1 MRVRPLLDRGSLAE
15 PCLPPLEDPPL
26 PQYGPIPSGRQA
38 GDVLPHGRGTLASL
52 GRAGRGVAGGAYGG
66 GRLSRPKK
74 MLPLLGQEPREPE
87 VQKQPEAALG
97 EADGCVDDCC
107 SGAEETLEAPAE
119 TPRTRQPASISET
132 PEGGASLGPVERT
145 VVRVEGMDCAS
156 CAATVEKRVGQ
167 LPGVYRAVVNFAA
180 GRLDAEHEPGLA
192 LEEIEKAV
200 RDAGYEVQRAQE
212 VERPPFWRTP
222 RAISVSASALLFA
235 FGLALGLAGGPEVAS
250 VGAYLAAIVVGGV
263 PIFRAALAG
272 LRARHMDMN
281 VLMSA
286 ATIGAVGIGEWAEAA
301 SVVVLFAAGNALQVY
316 AIDRT
321 RGAVRTLARL
331 APDEV
336 LVRRGGYENLVGAG
350 EVAVGETVIVRP
362 GERLALDGEVVEGR
376 TTVDESPVTGEST
389 PVEKGPGD
397 AVYSGSLNGGGGVV
411 VRVLREASDSTLQ
424 RIARLVEE
432 AQATKAPAEQFVDR
446 FSRLYTPIVVA
457 AAIVLAVVPPLLGGE
472 FGTWFYRALALL
484 IIACPCAL
492 VISTP
497 VTVVSGIGAASRRGI
512 LVKGGAALEAAGRL
526 KALAFDKT
534 GTLTEGRPV
543 VSRVVA
549 LDGHDE
555 AGAVRLAAALERRSE
570 HPLAHAILATA
581 ERYGA
586 SGIPPVINFRS
597 VAGRG
602 AEGEV
607 EGRRYAI
614 GSPRLFAEVGISLDG
629 AKAVLEEAEREGETP
644 VVLGD
649 KNGPIAVFGL
659 ADATRSEARATL
671 ESLRSVGVNE
681 LVMLTG
687 DAEGPAR
694 RTAEILGVGYR
705 AQLLPEQKVE
715 RVRELVAEY
724 GSVGMVGDGVN
735 DAPALA
741 ASSVGFAMGAAG
753 TDVALETADVAL
765 MQDDLPKLAEAVRLS
780 RSAERIIK
788 QNVVVSLLIKG
799 LFVLLAPFGLVALW
813 LAVLADMGTSIAV
826 TLNGLRLFRRGR
838 A

>member
-1 MRVRPLLDRGSLAE
+1 MRTR
-15 PCLPPLEDPPL
+15 
-26 PQYGPIPSGRQA
+26 
-38 GDVLPHGRGTLASL
+38 
-52 GRAGRGVAGGAYGG
+52 
-66 GRLSRPKK
+66 
-74 MLPLLGQEPREPE
+74 
-87 VQKQPEAALG
+87 
-97 EADGCVDDCC
+97 EAD
-107 SGAEETLEAPAE
+107 SEMLEGDLA
-119 TPRTRQPASISET
+119 RS
-132 PEGGASLGPVERT
+132 

-156 CAATVEKRVGQ
+156 CAATVEKRAAA
-167 LPGVYRAVVNFAA
+167 LPGMRRAVVNFAA
-180 GRLDAEHEPGLA
+180 GRLDAEHDPGLSV
-192 LEEIEKAV
+192 EEIEKAV
-200 RDAGYEVQRAQE
+200 RDAGYGVGRIEE
-212 VERPPFWRTP
+212 VERTPFWRTP
-222 RAISVSASALLFA
+222 RAISVYASALLFA
-235 FGLALGLAGGPEVAS
+235 LGLALGFLGAPDAAR
-250 VGAYLAAIVVGGV
+250 VGAYATAIVVGGL

-272 LRARHMDMN
+272 VRTKHLDMN

-286 ATIGAVGIGEWAEAA
+286 ATVGAVGLGEWAEAA

-321 RGAVRTLARL
+321 RGAVRALVRL

-336 LVRRGGYENLVGAG
+336 LVRRGTG
-350 EVAVGETVIVRP
+350 EVVVPADEVGVGETVIVRP
-362 GERLALDGEVVEGR
+362 GERLAVDGEVVEGASA
-376 TTVDESPVTGEST
+376 VDEAPVTGESV
-389 PVEKGPGD
+389 PVEKGSGD
-397 AVYSGSLNGGGGVV
+397 AVYSGTLNGSGGLL
-411 VRVLREASDSTLQ
+411 VRATKRAGDSTLQ
-424 RIARLVEE
+424 RIVRLVEE
-432 AQATKAPAEQFVDR
+432 AQAKKAPAEQFVDR
-446 FSRLYTPIVVA
+446 FSRVYTPLVVA
-457 AAIVLAVVPPLLGGE
+457 VAVALTVVPPLLGGPLGE
-472 FGTWFYRALALL
+472 WFYRALALL

-555 AGAVRLAAALERRSE
+555 AEAVRLAAALERRSE

-649 KNGPIAVFGL
+649 KDGPIAVFGL

-694 RTAEILGVGYR
+694 RAAEILGVGYR

-715 RVRELVAEY
+715 RVRELVTEY

>member
-1 MRVRPLLDRGSLAE
+1 V
-15 PCLPPLEDPPL
+15 
-26 PQYGPIPSGRQA
+26 
-38 GDVLPHGRGTLASL
+38 
-52 GRAGRGVAGGAYGG
+52 
-66 GRLSRPKK
+66 SRPKK
-74 MLPLLGQEPREPE
+74 MLPVVGQASPGPAAPQEAPTE
-87 VQKQPEAALG
+87 VHDACCGPG
-97 EADGCVDDCC
+97 EDCC
-107 SGAEETLEAPAE
+107 EGETGLVGAAPNTREAN
-119 TPRTRQPASISET
+119 
-132 PEGGASLGPVERT
+132 PEGVLHVGLGRT
-145 VVRVEGMDCAS
+145 VVRVAGMDCAS
-156 CAATVEKRVGQ
+156 CAATVERRVGQ
-167 LPGVYRAVVNFAA
+167 LPGVHRAVVNFAA

-200 RDAGYEVQRAQE
+200 RDAGYGVERARE

-222 RAISVSASALLFA
+222 RAISVFASALLFVL
-235 FGLALGLAGGPEVAS
+235 GLALGLAGAPELAS

-263 PIFRAALAG
+263 PIFRAAIAG

-281 VLMSA
+281 VLMGA
-286 ATIGAVGIGEWAEAA
+286 ATVGAVGIGQWAEAA

-321 RGAVRTLARL
+321 RGAVRALARL

-336 LVRRGGYENLVGAG
+336 LVRRDGSESLVGAD
-350 EVAVGETVIVRP
+350 EVAVGETVVVRP
-362 GERLALDGEVVEGR
+362 GERLALDGEVIEGR

-397 AVYSGSLNGGGGVV
+397 AVYSGSLDGGGGVL

-457 AAIVLAVVPPLLGGE
+457 VAVVLAVVPPFLGGE

-543 VSRVVA
+543 VSHVVP
-549 LDGHDE
+549 LDGRDE
-555 AGAVRLAAALERRSE
+555 TEVLRLAAALERRSE
-570 HPLAHAILATA
+570 HPLAHAILTA
-581 ERYGA
+581 ANGA
-586 SGIPPVINFRS
+586 GLPQISDFRS

-602 AEGEV
+602 AEGVVDGE
-607 EGRRYAI
+607 RYLI
-614 GSPRLFAEVGISLDG
+614 GSPRLFAEKGILLDG
-629 AKAVLEEAEREGETP
+629 ATEALAEVEAAGETP
-644 VVLGD
+644 VILGS
-649 KNGPIAVFGL
+649 GGAPMAVIGI
-659 ADATRSEARATL
+659 ADAVRPDARVTL
-671 ESLRSVGVNE
+671 ESLRQAGVGE

-687 DAEGPAR
+687 DAEAPAR
-694 RTAEILGVGYR
+694 RIAEELGVSYR

-715 RVRELVAEY
+715 AVRELVSKHGDA
-724 GSVGMVGDGVN
+724 GMVGDGVN

-780 RSAERIIK
+780 RSAEGIIK
-788 QNVVVSLLIKG
+788 QNVAVSILIKG

-826 TLNGLRLFRRGR
+826 TLNGLRLFRTKGGSRGR

>member
-1 MRVRPLLDRGSLAE
+1 M
-15 PCLPPLEDPPL
+15 
-26 PQYGPIPSGRQA
+26 
-38 GDVLPHGRGTLASL
+38 
-52 GRAGRGVAGGAYGG
+52 
-66 GRLSRPKK
+66 SRPKK
-74 MLPLLGQEPREPE
+74 MLPVVGQEEPAGQPVVPMIRKDPR
-87 VQKQPEAALG
+87 A
-97 EADGCVDDCC
+97 
-107 SGAEETLEAPAE
+107 EAPLD
-119 TPRTRQPASISET
+119 
-132 PEGGASLGPVERT
+132 GAERT
-145 VVRVEGMDCAS
+145 VIRVEGMDCAS
-156 CAATVEKRVGQ
+156 CAATVEKRVAT
-167 LPGVYRAVVNFAA
+167 LPGMHRAVVNFAA
-180 GRLDAEHEPGLA
+180 GRLDAEHDPGLP
-192 LEEIEKAV
+192 LEEIERAV
-200 RDAGYEVQRAQE
+200 RDAGYGVGRTEE
-212 VERPPFWRTP
+212 VERTPFWRTP
-222 RAISVSASALLFA
+222 RAISVFTSALLFA
-235 FGLALGLAGGPEVAS
+235 LGLALGLLGAPEVTR
-250 VGAYLAAIVVGGV
+250 VGAYAAAIVVGGL

-272 LRARHMDMN
+272 LRARHLDMN

-321 RGAVRTLARL
+321 RGAVQALVRL

-336 LVRRGGYENLVGAG
+336 LVRRGNAEVEVPADEVGV
-350 EVAVGETVIVRP
+350 EETVIVRP
-362 GERLALDGEVVEGR
+362 GERLAVDGEVLEGASA
-376 TTVDESPVTGEST
+376 VDEAPVTGESV
-389 PVEKGPGD
+389 PVEKGSGD
-397 AVYSGSLNGGGGVV
+397 AVYSGTLNGSGGLL
-411 VRVLREASDSTLQ
+411 VRATKRAGDSTLQ
-424 RIARLVEE
+424 KIVRLVEE
-432 AQATKAPAEQFVDR
+432 AQAKKAPAEQFVDR
-446 FSRLYTPIVVA
+446 FSRVYTPLVVTV
-457 AAIVLAVVPPLLGGE
+457 AIVLAIAPPLLGGS
-472 FGTWFYRALALL
+472 FGEWFYRALALL

-555 AGAVRLAAALERRSE
+555 AEAMRLAAALERRSE
-570 HPLAHAILATA
+570 HPLAHAILAAA
-581 ERYGA
+581 ERYGTN
-586 SGIPPVINFRS
+586 SLPPVAGFRS

-607 EGRRYAI
+607 GGRRYAI
-614 GSPRLFAEVGISLDG
+614 GSPRLFAEAGVALDV
-629 AKAVLEEAEREGETP
+629 AEAALEEVGREGETP

-649 KNGPIAVFGL
+649 EEGPIAVFGL
-659 ADATRSEARATL
+659 ADTPRPDARSTL
-671 ESLRSVGVNE
+671 QALRSAGVKK

-687 DAEGPAR
+687 DAEAPAKR
-694 RTAEILGVGYR
+694 IAGELGIGYK

-715 RVRELVAEY
+715 AVRELVAKH

-741 ASSVGFAMGAAG
+741 GASVGFAMGAAG

-765 MQDDLPKLAEAVRLS
+765 MQDDLPKLAEAVVLS
-780 RSAERIIK
+780 RSAERLIK
-788 QNVVVSLLIKG
+788 QNILVSVLIKG

-826 TLNGLRLFRRGR
+826 TLNGLRLFRRGSR
-838 A
+838 

>member
-1 MRVRPLLDRGSLAE
+1 
-15 PCLPPLEDPPL
+15 
-26 PQYGPIPSGRQA
+26 
-38 GDVLPHGRGTLASL
+38 
-52 GRAGRGVAGGAYGG
+52 
-66 GRLSRPKK
+66 LSRPKK
-74 MLPLLGQEPREPE
+74 MLPVVGQASPGSAAHQEAPTEEPDAYCGSGEDCCE
-87 VQKQPEAALG
+87 G
-97 EADGCVDDCC
+97 EAGL
-107 SGAEETLEAPAE
+107 AAA
-119 TPRTRQPASISET
+119 TPMTREVNPET
-132 PEGGASLGPVERT
+132 PEGVPLDGLERT

-156 CAATVEKRVGQ
+156 CAATVERRVGQ
-167 LPGVYRAVVNFAA
+167 LPGMHRAVVNFAA
-180 GRLDAEHEPGLA
+180 GRLDAQHDPGLT
-192 LEEIEKAV
+192 LEQIENAV
-200 RDAGYEVQRAQE
+200 RDAGYDVESAQE
-212 VERPPFWRTP
+212 AERPLFWRTP
-222 RAISVSASALLFA
+222 RAVSVFASALLFA
-235 FGLALGLAGGPEVAS
+235 TGLALGLAGAPEVAS
-250 VGAYLAAIVVGGV
+250 VAAFLAAIAVGGV
-263 PIFRAALAG
+263 PIFRAALVG
-272 LRARHMDMN
+272 LRAKHMDMN
-281 VLMSA
+281 VLMTA
-286 ATIGAVGIGEWAEAA
+286 ATVGAVAIGEWAEAT

-321 RGAVRTLARL
+321 RGAVSALARL

-336 LVRRGGYENLVGAG
+336 LVRRGGSETLVPAG
-350 EVAVGETVIVRP
+350 EVAVGETVVVRP
-362 GERLALDGEVVEGR
+362 GERLALDAEVAEGE

-397 AVYSGSLNGGGGVV
+397 SVYSGSLNGGGGVL

-549 LDGHDE
+549 LGGRDE
-555 AGAVRLAAALERRSE
+555 TGVLALAAALERRSE
-570 HPLAHAILATA
+570 HPLAHAILSAA
-581 ERYGA
+581 GGA
-586 SGIPPVINFRS
+586 GLPQVSDFRS

-602 AEGEV
+602 AEGV
-607 EGRRYAI
+607 VNGDRYLI
-614 GSPRLFAEVGISLDG
+614 GSPRLFAERKIALDG
-629 AKAVLEEAEREGETP
+629 ATMALEAVGAAGETP
-644 VVLGD
+644 VVLG
-649 KNGPIAVFGL
+649 NEEAILAVFGI
-659 ADATRSEARATL
+659 ADAVRPDARATL
-671 ESLRSVGVNE
+671 ESLRGAGVVK

-687 DAEGPAR
+687 DAEAPAR
-694 RTAEILGVGYR
+694 RIAEELGVGYR
-705 AQLLPEQKVE
+705 SGLLPEQKVE
-715 RVRELVAEY
+715 AVRELVSEHGDA
-724 GSVGMVGDGVN
+724 GMVGDGVN

-753 TDVALETADVAL
+753 TAVALETADVAL

-780 RSAERIIK
+780 RTAERIIK
-788 QNVVVSLLIKG
+788 QNVVVSIAIKG

-826 TLNGLRLFRRGR
+826 TLNGLRLFRAKDDSRDR

>member
-1 MRVRPLLDRGSLAE
+1 
-15 PCLPPLEDPPL
+15 
-26 PQYGPIPSGRQA
+26 
-38 GDVLPHGRGTLASL
+38 
-52 GRAGRGVAGGAYGG
+52 
-66 GRLSRPKK
+66 
-74 MLPLLGQEPREPE
+74 
-87 VQKQPEAALG
+87 
-97 EADGCVDDCC
+97 
-107 SGAEETLEAPAE
+107 
-119 TPRTRQPASISET
+119 
-132 PEGGASLGPVERT
+132 
-145 VVRVEGMDCAS
+145 
-156 CAATVEKRVGQ
+156 VEKRVGQ
-167 LPGVYRAVVNFAA
+167 LPGVCRATVNFAV
-180 GRLDAEHEPGLA
+180 GRLDAEHDPGLA
-192 LEEIEKAV
+192 LDEIEKAV
-200 RDAGYEVQRAQE
+200 RDAGYGVESAQE

-222 RAISVSASALLFA
+222 RAISVFASTVLFLL
-235 FGLALGLAGGPEVAS
+235 GLALGLAGAPEVAS
-250 VGAYLAAIVVGGV
+250 VVAYLAAIAVGGV
-263 PIFRAALAG
+263 PIFRAAIAG

-316 AIDRT
+316 AVDRT
-321 RGAVRTLARL
+321 RGAVRALARL

-336 LVRRGGYENLVGAG
+336 LVRRGDSERLVGAD
-350 EVAVGETVIVRP
+350 EVAVGETVVVRP
-362 GERLALDGEVVEGR
+362 GERLALDGELVEGS

-397 AVYSGSLNGGGGVV
+397 AVYSGSLNGGGGVL
-411 VRVLREASDSTLQ
+411 VRVLREAGDSTLQ
-424 RIARLVEE
+424 RITRLVEE

-446 FSRLYTPIVVA
+446 FSRLYTPLVVA
-457 AAIVLAVVPPLLGGE
+457 TAVVLAVVPPLLGGE

-543 VSRVVA
+543 LSRSVA
-549 LDGHDE
+549 LNGSGEEE
-555 AGAVRLAAALERRSE
+555 ALRLAGALERRSE
-570 HPLAHAILATA
+570 HPLAHAILSAA
-581 ERYGA
+581 EGRGL
-586 SGIPPVINFRS
+586 PEVENFRS

-602 AEGEV
+602 AEGDIG
-607 EGRRYAI
+607 GRRHFV
-614 GSPRLFAEVGISLDG
+614 GSPRLFDEYGIALDPAREALAEV
-629 AKAVLEEAEREGETP
+629 ERAGETP
-644 VVLGD
+644 VILGD
-649 KNGPIAVFGL
+649 EDGPLAVFGL
-659 ADATRSEARATL
+659 ADSLRPDARATL
-671 ESLRSVGVNE
+671 DTLRAVGVGE
-681 LVMLTG
+681 LVVLTG
-687 DAEGPAR
+687 DAEAPAKR
-694 RTAEILGVGYR
+694 IAEELGVDYR
-705 AQLLPEQKVE
+705 ARLLPEEKVE
-715 RVRELVAEY
+715 AVRELV
-724 GSVGMVGDGVN
+724 SKHRDVGMVGDGVN

-780 RSAERIIK
+780 QSAEGIIK
-788 QNVVVSLLIKG
+788 QNVYVSILIKG
-799 LFVLLAPFGLVALW
+799 VFVLLAPFGLVALW

>member
-1 MRVRPLLDRGSLAE
+1 
-15 PCLPPLEDPPL
+15 
-26 PQYGPIPSGRQA
+26 
-38 GDVLPHGRGTLASL
+38 
-52 GRAGRGVAGGAYGG
+52 
-66 GRLSRPKK
+66 LSRPKK

-87 VQKQPEAALG
+87 VKKQPEAALG
-97 EADGCVDDCC
+97 EADDGGCVDDCC

-132 PEGGASLGPVERT
+132 PEGGAPLGLVERT

-336 LVRRGGYENLVGAG
+336 LVCRGGYENLVGAG

-457 AAIVLAVVPPLLGGE
+457 VAVILAVVPPVLGGE

-543 VSRVVA
+543 VSRVVP
-549 LDGHDE
+549 LDGRDE
-555 AGAVRLAAALERRSE
+555 AEVLQLAAALERRSE
-570 HPLAHAILATA
+570 HPLAHAILSAA
-581 ERYGA
+581 NGVDL
-586 SGIPPVINFRS
+586 PPVAGFRS
-597 VAGRG
+597 LAGRG
-602 AEGEV
+602 AEGKV
-607 EGRRYAI
+607 GGKGYLI
-614 GSPRLFAEVGISLDG
+614 GSPRLFAERGLVLDG
-629 AKAVLEEAEREGETP
+629 ATEALEAVERAGETP
-644 VVLGD
+644 VILGSEASTS
-649 KNGPIAVFGL
+649 AVFGI
-659 ADATRSEARATL
+659 ADAVRPDARATL
-671 ESLRSVGVNE
+671 ESLREAGVGE

-687 DAEGPAR
+687 DAEAPAR
-694 RTAEILGVGYR
+694 RIAEDLGISYR
-705 AQLLPEQKVE
+705 ARLLSEQKVQA
-715 RVRELVAEY
+715 VRDLVSEH
-724 GSVGMVGDGVN
+724 GDVGMVGDGVN

-765 MQDDLPKLAEAVRLS
+765 MQDDLPKLAKAVKLS
-780 RSAERIIK
+780 RAAEGIIK
-788 QNVVVSLLIKG
+788 QNVAVSILIKG

-826 TLNGLRLFRRGR
+826 TLNGLRLFRAKGASRDR
-838 A
+838 L

>member
-1 MRVRPLLDRGSLAE
+1 M
-15 PCLPPLEDPPL
+15 
-26 PQYGPIPSGRQA
+26 SG
-38 GDVLPHGRGTLASL
+38 
-52 GRAGRGVAGGAYGG
+52 
-66 GRLSRPKK
+66 PKK
-74 MLPLLGQEPREPE
+74 MLPRLGQEPREPE
-87 VQKQPEAALG
+87 VQKQPEAAFG
-97 EADGCVDDCC
+97 EADDGCVDDCC
-107 SGAEETLEAPAE
+107 SGAEETLEAPAA
-119 TPRTRQPASISET
+119 TPRSREVASISET
-132 PEGGASLGPVERT
+132 PEGRASLGHLERT

-167 LPGVYRAVVNFAA
+167 LPGVHRAVVTFAI

-192 LEEIEKAV
+192 LEEIERAV
-200 RDAGYEVQRAQE
+200 RDAGYGVERAQE

-222 RAISVSASALLFA
+222 RAISVLASALLLVL
-235 FGLALGLAGGPEVAS
+235 GLALSVAGASEVAS
-250 VGAYLAAIVVGGV
+250 VGTYLAAIVVGGV

-272 LRARHMDMN
+272 LRTRHMDMN

-301 SVVVLFAAGNALQVY
+301 FVVVLFAAGNALQVY

-321 RGAVRTLARL
+321 RGAVRALARL

-336 LVRRGGYENLVGAG
+336 LVRRGDSERLVGAG
-350 EVAVGETVIVRP
+350 EVAVGETVNVRP
-362 GERLALDGEVVEGR
+362 GERLALDGEVIEGR

-432 AQATKAPAEQFVDR
+432 AQATKAPAEQFVER

-457 AAIVLAVVPPLLGGE
+457 VAVILAVVPPVLGGE

-543 VSRVVA
+543 VSRVVP
-549 LDGHDE
+549 LDGRDE
-555 AGAVRLAAALERRSE
+555 AEVLQLAAALERRSE
-570 HPLAHAILATA
+570 HPLAHAILSAA
-581 ERYGA
+581 NGVDL
-586 SGIPPVINFRS
+586 PPVAGFRS
-597 VAGRG
+597 LAGRG
-602 AEGEV
+602 AEGKV
-607 EGRRYAI
+607 GGKGYLI
-614 GSPRLFAEVGISLDG
+614 GSPRLY
-629 AKAVLEEAEREGETP
+629 AERGLVLGGATEALEAVERAGETP
-644 VVLGD
+644 VILGSEES
-649 KNGPIAVFGL
+649 ILAVFGI
-659 ADATRSEARATL
+659 ADAVRSDSRTTL
-671 ESLRSVGVNE
+671 ESLREAGVGE

-687 DAEGPAR
+687 DAEAPAR
-694 RTAEILGVGYR
+694 RIAEDLGISYR
-705 AQLLPEQKVE
+705 AQLLPEQKVQA
-715 RVRELVAEY
+715 VRNLVSEH
-724 GSVGMVGDGVN
+724 GDVGMVGDGVN

-780 RSAERIIK
+780 RSAEGFIK
-788 QNVVVSLLIKG
+788 QNVAVSILIKG

-826 TLNGLRLFRRGR
+826 TLNGLRLFREGTR
-838 A
+838 

>member
-1 MRVRPLLDRGSLAE
+1 V
-15 PCLPPLEDPPL
+15 
-26 PQYGPIPSGRQA
+26 
-38 GDVLPHGRGTLASL
+38 
-52 GRAGRGVAGGAYGG
+52 
-66 GRLSRPKK
+66 SRPKK
-74 MLPLLGQEPREPE
+74 MLPVVGQASPGPVAPQEVPTDEPDACCGP
-87 VQKQPEAALG
+87 G
-97 EADGCVDDCC
+97 EDCC
-107 SGAEETLEAPAE
+107 EDEAGLVAATPKTREANPE
-119 TPRTRQPASISET
+119 TPSGIPLER
-132 PEGGASLGPVERT
+132 LERT
-145 VVRVEGMDCAS
+145 VVRVAGMDCAS
-156 CAATVEKRVGQ
+156 CAVTVERRVGQ
-167 LPGVYRAVVNFAA
+167 LPGVRRAVVNFAA

-200 RDAGYEVQRAQE
+200 RDAGYGVESTQE

-222 RAISVSASALLFA
+222 RAISVFASALLFVV
-235 FGLALGLAGGPEVAS
+235 GLALGVAGAPEVAS
-250 VGAYLAAIVVGGV
+250 VAAYLAAIVVGGV
-263 PIFRAALAG
+263 PIFRAAVAG

-321 RGAVRTLARL
+321 RGAVRALARL
-331 APDEV
+331 APEEV
-336 LVRRGGYENLVGAG
+336 LVRRGDSESLVGADQ
-350 EVAVGETVIVRP
+350 VAIGETVMVRP

-397 AVYSGSLNGGGGVV
+397 AVYSGSLNGGGGVL

-424 RIARLVEE
+424 RIVRLVEE
-432 AQATKAPAEQFVDR
+432 AQATRAPAEQFVDR

-457 AAIVLAVVPPLLGGE
+457 VAIILAVVPPLLGGE

-543 VSRVVA
+543 VSRVVP
-549 LDGHDE
+549 LDGRGE
-555 AGAVRLAAALERRSE
+555 AEALRLAAALERRSE
-570 HPLAHAILATA
+570 HPLAHAILSAA
-581 ERYGA
+581 NGRELPEVG
-586 SGIPPVINFRS
+586 NFRA

-602 AEGEV
+602 AEGV
-607 EGRRYAI
+607 VAGQRYLV
-614 GSPRLFAEVGISLDG
+614 GSPRLFDERGIALGTAREALAEV
-629 AKAVLEEAEREGETP
+629 EASGETP
-644 VVLGD
+644 VVLGGED
-649 KNGPIAVFGL
+649 GPLAVFGL
-659 ADATRSEARATL
+659 TDSPRPDARATL
-671 ESLRSVGVNE
+671 DSLREAGVGE

-687 DAEGPAR
+687 DAEAPAR
-694 RTAEILGVGYR
+694 RIAEKLGIGYR
-705 AQLLPEQKVE
+705 AGLLPEQKVE
-715 RVRELVAEY
+715 AVRELVSKH
-724 GSVGMVGDGVN
+724 GDVGMVGDGVN

-780 RSAERIIK
+780 RSAEGIIK
-788 QNVVVSLLIKG
+788 QNVAVSILIKG

-826 TLNGLRLFRRGR
+826 TLNGLRLFRAKGGSRGR
-838 A
+838 V